1 MQVYPEAQSPAF
13 LEKALEEKNGT
24 QQNIATMMETVVKDA
39 QKLFDNLS
47 RMVVLLKKYN
57 VPYTSDRVDF
67 SKKFAAYDGLPAPST
82 LLRIN
87 SASREGWES
96 GASAGIGFDLLFS
109 HNPHAFNGF
118 EVIVYLDVVPEFLR
132 QFFIEVS
139 KPMAQKMLAGNV
151 TVSDDMRV
159 MTIRSSSI
167 IEYLVKMSLLVKD
180 CALKIITPQEL
191 AAQVLLMTLKC
202 AHAPECATA
211 QGVLGAL
218 PGFWLDM
225 AKGIKIGDKTL
236 LAFLERGVKEAQDV
250 LQWDFEDRTPIP
262 EKEIVIV
269 LKGLTAALM
278 QTAFEYLEKRDAF
291 FKDTKNK
298 KLKKDSSK
306 MSKELN
312 EKIPGFN
319 ELVAK
324 GTKRVLD
331 VTSRYE
337 PFKKM
342 SKRVLATLKPIT
354 FLLESLGIPVT
365 LLLGVDE
372 KEISSAEKAIDTEFS
387 LLPDLDTLSVTDS
400 I

>member
-1 MQVYPEAQSPAF
+1 MNKRLSAFVLCCATQVYPEVQTSAF
-13 LEKALEEKNGT
+13 LANVLEEKSEK
-24 QQNIATMMETVVKDA
+24 QQDIAKIMEGVVKDA
-39 QKLFDNLS
+39 QKLFDDLS

-57 VPYTSDRVDF
+57 IPYTSDRVDF
-67 SKKFAAYDGLPAPST
+67 SKKFAD
-82 LLRIN
+82 
-87 SASREGWES
+87 ES

-109 HNPHAFNGF
+109 HNPHTFNGF
-118 EVIVYLDVVPEFLR
+118 EVIVYLDAVPEFLR
-132 QFFIEVS
+132 QFFVEVS

-151 TVSDDMRV
+151 TVSDDMRI
-159 MTIRSSSI
+159 MTIRSSPI
-167 IEYLVKMSLLVKD
+167 IEYLVKMSLMVKD
-180 CALKIITPQEL
+180 FALKTIMPQEF

-202 AHAPECATA
+202 AHAPESTTA
-211 QGVLGAL
+211 QGLLGAL

-250 LQWDFEDRTPIP
+250 LQWDFEDRTPIS
-262 EKEIVIV
+262 EKEIVLV

-298 KLKKDSSK
+298 KQKKDTSK
-306 MSKELN
+306 MSKEFN
-312 EKIPGFN
+312 EALPGFK

-342 SKRVLATLKPIT
+342 SKPVLATLKPVT

-372 KEISSAEKAIDTEFS
+372 KEISSAEKALDTEFS
-387 LLPDLDTLSVTDS
+387 LLPDLDTLTVTDS